1 MEPLFMKPLL
11 IASAVLYLF
20 GGFKRS
26 LFIIALLG
34 ELCYLAIRGIN
45 LGRLPLIGPHDTMMF
60 FSASIGLMGIPFLF
74 SKNLEEKSRFALP
87 TALMAGIFAL
97 LSLPF
102 PTRSMPLPAVLNTLW
117 FELHVALAFFAYALF
132 GIGAVL
138 AALHLSRNERA
149 FADLTY
155 RAALVGFTFFSL
167 SMITGGIW
175 GYYAW
180 GTYWLWTAKEL
191 WTSILWLWYGAWVHL
206 RYQGPEWERRTSWAA
221 IAGFVV
227 TMFTYL
233 GVSLLMRSSHSF

>member
-1 MEPLFMKPLL
+1 
-11 IASAVLYLF
+11 
-20 GGFKRS
+20 
-26 LFIIALLG
+26 
-34 ELCYLAIRGIN
+34 
-45 LGRLPLIGPHDTMMF
+45 MF
-60 FSASIGLMGIPFLF
+60 FSASIALMGLPFLF
-74 SKNLEEKSRFALP
+74 SRNLAEIGRFAWP
-87 TALMAGIFAL
+87 VALMAGIFAL

-102 PTRSMPLPAVLNTLW
+102 PTRNMPLPGILNTLW

-132 GIGAVL
+132 AIGAVL
-138 AALHLSRNERA
+138 ATLHLSRNERP

-191 WTSILWLWYGAWVHL
+191 WTSILWLWYAAWIHL
-206 RYQGPEWERRTSWAA
+206 RYQGPEWERRASWAA
-221 IAGFVV
+221 IAGFGVA
-227 TMFTYL
+227 MFTYL